1 MLHNKAKAAETI
13 WHLSTVHTVDTHDL
27 LVVLE
32 RDHGVLLRGVVRVIL
47 RNDIVVLVLEADRVD
62 ETLLAVVARERGDLL
77 DVLRLKL
84 DRLLVAVLLVRVL
97 EEGRLGAVAHMALH
111 GADVNLLLTTLE
123 GQLGEGLVR
132 ICGVERRRPV
142 ETHVVDLGILPA
154 ENGKLPELILV
165 HICRLLVDGESG
177 DELGLTSRHDR
188 LDVLLQDLSSADD
201 LSLVLLPV
209 LEVAGEE
216 VCKLLALKLETLL
229 VLLGRVG
236 EESELVLLSAH
247 VGVNLF
253 IEMLKSVVH
262 LFDLGCDVVPKLLD
276 LHDLLLC
283 DA

>member
-1 MLHNKAKAAETI
+1 M
-13 WHLSTVHTVDTHDL
+13 
-27 LVVLE
+27 
-32 RDHGVLLRGVVRVIL
+32 
-47 RNDIVVLVLEADRVD
+47 
-62 ETLLAVVARERGDLL
+62 
-77 DVLRLKL
+77 
-84 DRLLVAVLLVRVL
+84 
-97 EEGRLGAVAHMALH
+97 
-111 GADVNLLLTTLE
+111 
-123 GQLGEGLVR
+123 
-132 ICGVERRRPV
+132 
-142 ETHVVDLGILPA
+142 
-154 ENGKLPELILV
+154 
-165 HICRLLVDGESG
+165 HICRLLVDGEGG

-209 LEVAGEE
+209 LEVTSEE
-216 VCKLLALKLETLL
+216 VCKLLTLKLETLL

-262 LFDLGCDVVPKLLD
+262 LFDLGSDVVPKLLD